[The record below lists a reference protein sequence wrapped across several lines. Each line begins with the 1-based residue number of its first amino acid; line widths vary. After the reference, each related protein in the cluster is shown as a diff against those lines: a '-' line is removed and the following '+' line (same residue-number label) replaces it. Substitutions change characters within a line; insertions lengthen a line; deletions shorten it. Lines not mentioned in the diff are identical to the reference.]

1 MDFSKWDK
9 SRVVDVTTAG
19 AAFIYLSGYLT
30 ALVHVDAIP
39 EGTEIGM
46 VRITEGTTTYFFC
59 VDVKDR
65 RAITNFPLIRAEHI
79 HPDDGGLSHFAEAAP
94 VKGKKPRTDVN

>member
-1 MDFSKWDK
+1 MNWDKWDK

-19 AAFIYLSGYLT
+19 AAFIFISAYLT

-39 EGTEIGM
+39 EGMEIGM

-65 RAITNFPLIRAEHI
+65 KAITNFPLIKAEHI
-79 HPDDGGLSHFAEAAP
+79 HPDDGELHHFAEAAP
-94 VKGKKPRTDVN
+94 VKGGKPRTDVN